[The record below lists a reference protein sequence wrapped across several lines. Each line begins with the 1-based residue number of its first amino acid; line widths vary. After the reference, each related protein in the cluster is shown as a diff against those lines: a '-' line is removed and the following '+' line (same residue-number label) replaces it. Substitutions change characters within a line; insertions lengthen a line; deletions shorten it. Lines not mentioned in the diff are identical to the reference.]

1 LEAKKV
7 LFCDRVPENV
17 TFIPTGKPGD
27 PAQAATGTPQSGIP
41 GSDRGI
47 IVKYNG
53 KDQTLTNAKDGDI
66 GQYFPAG
73 TDPAIA
79 YPGIDCGGSNTNGA
93 VVVDL
98 GLLPNATGQGT
109 PTASY
114 GLVRFR
120 GRVK

>member
-1 LEAKKV
+1 MEAKKV

-17 TFIPTGKPGD
+17 TFIPIGKPGD
-27 PAQAATGTPQSGIP
+27 PKQASTGLP

-47 IVKYNG
+47 VVKYNG
-53 KDQTLTNAKDGDI
+53 TDQTLTNVKDGDI

-73 TDPAIA
+73 TDPSIT

-98 GLLPNATGQGT
+98 GLLPNATDKGDPVG
-109 PTASY
+109 SY
-114 GLVRFR
+114 GFVRFR